1 MYHWHPCGRT
11 QRNNPND
18 SFPGYTLRHVEHHK
32 LIRCSSLWQRQG
44 CIRLSAP
51 IPKIPADLPANVQ
64 QILSGFLAGTQ
75 RAFSEDL
82 LSAVLFG
89 SAADGSL
96 RKSSDVNLILVL
108 RRYDP
113 ARAQQLRND
122 LATAEAAILLRVMFL
137 VQDEIPA
144 ACEAFAQKFSDILR
158 RRVVLLGPDPF
169 DGVSVP
175 HAAQVRR
182 LRQVLLNLLLRL
194 REVHAGQENGSPWT
208 LHMLA
213 DSAGALRSSALLLL
227 VLEGRD
233 APRPKQA
240 LIDVAEQVAPGKFSA
255 ALIKLSQLRE
265 TAALPEADAHEVM
278 IAMMELSAA
287 MHQRAAA
294 IKE

>member
-1 MYHWHPCGRT
+1 VHR
-11 QRNNPND
+11 
-18 SFPGYTLRHVEHHK
+18 
-32 LIRCSSLWQRQG
+32 
-44 CIRLSAP
+44 
-51 IPKIPADLPANVQ
+51 
-64 QILSGFLAGTQ
+64 ILSGFLASAQ
-75 RAFSEDL
+75 RAFGEDL

-113 ARAQQLRND
+113 ARAQQVRND

-137 VQDEIPA
+137 VQDEISA

-194 REVHAGQENGSPWT
+194 REIHAGHESGNRTT
-208 LHMLA
+208 LNMLA
-213 DSAGALRSSALLLL
+213 DSTGALRSSAVLLLQ
-227 VLEGRD
+227 LEGRE
-233 APRPKQA
+233 AAKPKQA
-240 LIDVAEQVAPGKFSA
+240 LINVAEQVAPGKYSA
-255 ALIKLSQLRE
+255 ALAKLSQLRE
-265 TAALPEADAHEVM
+265 TVTLADADAHEVM
-278 IAMMELSAA
+278 IAMMELAAA
-287 MHQRAAA
+287 MHLRAAA
-294 IKE
+294 IQE